1 MQLYAA
7 LADEYRR
14 QQREKKKKK
23 RKVRMV
29 HASCIAILS

>member
-14 QQREKKKKK
+14 HQREKKKKK